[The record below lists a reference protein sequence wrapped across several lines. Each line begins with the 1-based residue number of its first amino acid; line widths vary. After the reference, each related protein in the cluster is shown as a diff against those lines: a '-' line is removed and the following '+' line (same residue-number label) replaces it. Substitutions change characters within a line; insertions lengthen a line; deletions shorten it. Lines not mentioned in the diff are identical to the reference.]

1 MSALLPTYIPFPFEM
16 SHGTGEYVLS
26 TSGQKY
32 ADFYGGHCVASTG
45 HSHPQVVAAIS
56 KQASQLIFYSTAGAL
71 KIREQAA
78 NALVEFADWPGARV
92 FFCNSGA
99 EANENALKLAHKI
112 TGRSVIMSCD
122 GGWHG
127 RSLACLA
134 VTDDAKITEPYRAWL
149 PSSRRLKFNDLADL
163 AAADFSDVAAVI
175 IEPIQSLAGIVVA
188 TLPYLTAL
196 REKTKASGTLLIFD
210 EIQTGVG
217 RLGAPFAANYF
228 QINPDIITS
237 AKGLASGI
245 PIGALLI
252 ADACASEI
260 KPGDL
265 GSTFGGG
272 PIACAALCA
281 TVEVIAQEHLMQNA
295 TLIEHSLRSGLQN
308 SGVQVLGIGALL
320 GLQLARAADLRGY
333 LFQQHILTGASAKP
347 DVLRLM
353 PPLMCGQAATQQL
366 LSSIHTFQSTEQRS

>member
-1 MSALLPTYIPFPFEM
+1 MNNTPIFTVDTAWLVPGIRTRTWWPLF
-16 SHGTGEYVLS
+16 
-26 TSGQKY
+26 
-32 ADFYGGHCVASTG
+32 ASK
-45 HSHPQVVAAIS
+45 PV
-56 KQASQLIFYSTAGAL
+56 TAGAL
-71 KIREQAA
+71 IIRDQAA
-78 NALVEFADWPGARV
+78 DALVEFANWPGARV

-112 TGRSVIMSCD
+112 TARSVTVSCE

-134 VTDDAKITEPYRAWL
+134 VTDDVKITEPYRAWL
-149 PSSRRLKFNDLADL
+149 PSNRRLKFNDLIDL
-163 AAADFSDVAAVI
+163 AAADFSDIAAVI
-175 IEPIQSLAGIVVA
+175 IEPIQSLAGITVA

-228 QINPDIITS
+228 QVKPDIITS

-252 ADACASEI
+252 ANSCASEI

-272 PIACAALCA
+272 PIACAALRA
-281 TVEVIAQEHLMQNA
+281 TIEVIAQEKLMQNA

-320 GLQLARAADLRGY
+320 GLQHAHAADLRGF

-353 PPLMCGQAATQQL
+353 PPLMCGQIAIEHL
-366 LSSIHTFQSTEQRS
+366 LSSIHTFLKLEYRG